1 MNLEKDPSHWSRL
14 KGTKLFRA
22 PGRLLNQ
29 LRYRSVDKRQSIQV
43 QMKLGHKIELS
54 PTQDYLFR
62 VLLNRTYHDDGVEFL
77 AHQLRH
83 GSVILDIG
91 ANIGLLSCAYAQRL
105 SFLDA
110 RIYAFEAVE
119 RNFEKLRHNLELN
132 HFQTVTPLRLALGD
146 QEGELTFHLPDSE
159 FSGNAVGDNVLST
172 QDFSTAVK
180 ESSHVERVP
189 MTTLDRWARSQNI
202 ERCDFIKI
210 DVEGAE
216 LNVLRGGR
224 DLIQRTRPI
233 IQCEFNRYWLAQ
245 QGLGIED
252 YLSFFSSMNYRAF
265 KDTGSA
271 FVPLDTATF
280 TEGLV
285 DVLFYPWR

>member
-1 MNLEKDPSHWSRL
+1 
-14 KGTKLFRA
+14 
-22 PGRLLNQ
+22 
-29 LRYRSVDKRQSIQV
+29 
-43 QMKLGHKIELS
+43 MKLGHQIELA

-77 AHQLRH
+77 ARQLRP
-83 GSVILDIG
+83 GCVIIDVG

-105 SFLDA
+105 GFLSTQ
-110 RIYAFEAVE
+110 IYAFEAVE
-119 RNFEKLRHNLELN
+119 RNFERLRRNLALN
-132 HFQTVTPLRLALGD
+132 HFESVTPFRIALGD

-172 QDFSTAVK
+172 NDFSTAVK

-189 MTTLDRWARSQNI
+189 MTTLDRWARTRNI

-245 QGLGIED
+245 QGLGIDD
-252 YLSFFSSMNYRAF
+252 YLSFFSTLNYRAY
-265 KDTGSA
+265 KDNGSS
-271 FVPLDTATF
+271 FVPLDTSTL

-285 DVLFYPWR
+285 DILFYPWR